1 MRTIK
6 GRASARRGGDNKMKD
21 LVEYFN
27 ALQPGKIQGN
37 EHLEKLVWDCWHEF
51 KGSDETKMDGYKIL
65 HRMEKA
71 FWNPPIFSFT
81 IERHGATVGN
91 SVWAD
96 IQRWALNLASKE
108 AHCETM
114 DRRMVSKMDSRLDVN
129 SIAQEVADL
138 ILKHS
143 IDDRLKWN
151 RSGTVRVQVGKIIPE
166 TKKETTA
173 GRRKKFRKA
182 LTEIIGEFGWQE
194 VRPNV
199 YHKT

>member
-1 MRTIK
+1 
-6 GRASARRGGDNKMKD
+6 MKD
-21 LVEYFN
+21 LLEYLN
-27 ALQPGKIQGN
+27 SLQPGKIQVN
-37 EHLEKLVWDCWHEF
+37 EHLERLVWDCWHEF
-51 KGSDETKMDGYKIL
+51 KESDETKMDGHKIL

-81 IERHGATVGN
+81 IERHGATVGA

-96 IQRWALNLASKE
+96 VQRWDLNLVLKE
-108 AHCETM
+108 ADYKNI
-114 DRRMVSKMDSRLDVN
+114 DRRMVNKMDSGLDVN
-129 SIAQEVADL
+129 AIAKGVADL
-138 ILKHS
+138 IVNHS
-143 IDDRLKWN
+143 RDDRLKWN